1 MNKANNQ
8 KSIIKKEE
16 YLALDGSARASYR
29 PVDPK
34 YEHLPIFCKI
44 FFALGGVALILYII
58 MSLSADSADWFNQ
71 NISTYIRF
79 ALAAVTS
86 ILPFSLAEAI
96 ILTSPLLLFL
106 ILRYAVRTRCD
117 TWRTVG
123 VFILVLSS
131 VVALFF
137 SMFVFTFAAGY
148 RGRTI
153 DEKMELD
160 KDNITAE
167 ELYAI
172 SEEVASRASELAPGI
187 LYGDDGFS
195 YMPYTV
201 EEMNTKLI
209 EAYGKVSESYSFIPN
224 AYTRIKPVLLSE
236 GLSQMHI
243 TGVYTFFTGESNLN
257 VIFPDYTLPFTAAHE
272 LAHQRGIAREDEAN
286 FVAFLV
292 CTASDDPYIQYCGY
306 VNMYEYLAS
315 SLRSADKE
323 LYRNVYGDLHPG
335 IKGEFAAYSDFYDK
349 YRDSVASDVSST
361 INNAYLQSQ
370 GTAGTVSYGMVTRLA
385 VGYFR
390 KASPMP

>member
-1 MNKANNQ
+1 MNKTNTPKN
-8 KSIIKKEE
+8 IIKKEE
-16 YLALDGSARASYR
+16 YLSLDGSARAAYR
-29 PVDPK
+29 SVNPK
-34 YEHLPIFCKI
+34 YERLPIFCKI
-44 FFALGGVALILYII
+44 FFALGVVALVIYVI
-58 MSLSADSADWFNQ
+58 MSLSADAADWFNQ
-71 NISTYIRF
+71 NVSTHIRF

-86 ILPFSLAEAI
+86 VLPFSLAEAVI
-96 ILTSPLLLFL
+96 WTAPLLLFL

-131 VVALFF
+131 VVALFL
-137 SMFVFTFAAGY
+137 SVFVFTFAAGY

-172 SEEVASRASELAPGI
+172 SEEVASRANELAPEI
-187 LYGDDGFS
+187 LYGNDGFS
-195 YMPYTV
+195 YMPYTIN
-201 EEMNTKLI
+201 EMNSKLI
-209 EAYGKVSESYSFIPN
+209 EAYDKVSESYSFIPN
-224 AYTRIKPVLLSE
+224 AYTRVKPVLLSE

-292 CTASDDPYIQYCGY
+292 CTASGDPYIKYCGY

-315 SLRSADKE
+315 SLRSADKN
-323 LYRNVYGDLHPG
+323 LYREVYGGLHPS
-335 IKGEFAAYSDFYDK
+335 IKGEFAAYSDFYDR
-349 YRDSVASDVSST
+349 YRDSVASDVSGT

-370 GTAGTVSYGMVTRLA
+370 GTAGTVSYGMVTRLT

-390 KASPMP
+390 KTSQTH